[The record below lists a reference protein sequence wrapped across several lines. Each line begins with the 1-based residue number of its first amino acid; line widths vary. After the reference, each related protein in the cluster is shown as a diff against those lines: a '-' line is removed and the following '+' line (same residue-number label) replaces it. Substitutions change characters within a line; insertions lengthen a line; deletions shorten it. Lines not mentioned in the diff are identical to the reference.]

1 MSKKKEVK
9 KKTATDK
16 VPKLS
21 ASKRIEMLEQN
32 MVVIHQ
38 TMYML
43 NDKIGKLE
51 AQNVAFAKRLTSVVS
66 AAQLTE
72 EAVTAG
78 VVAINVRELEE
89 VVSALKENGNL
100 VDTDVIGDQS
110 FLVVREL
117 NSESVEVNPRRQFLV
132 SNENI
137 GEDIKK
143 QLLGKKVGD
152 IVTPD
157 EDKLKIE
164 ILEIYDVIEQP
175 TENTEEPEV
184 EAVEVDE
191 EK

>member
-66 AAQLTE
+66 TAQLTE